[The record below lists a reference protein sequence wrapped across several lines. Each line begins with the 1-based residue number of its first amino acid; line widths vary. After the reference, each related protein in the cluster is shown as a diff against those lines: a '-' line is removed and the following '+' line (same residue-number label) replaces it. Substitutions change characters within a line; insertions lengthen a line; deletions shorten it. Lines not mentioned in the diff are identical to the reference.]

1 MGLLQASTRRHY
13 AVLAA
18 ILVLSAY
25 VHLWNPVGYPDI
37 FFDEGIY
44 MRRAMTV
51 LETGSPQ
58 ERTFYD
64 HPYFGQLFLSWFL
77 KAAGFPQSAEQSPE
91 MSYVAPRVLMGL
103 LAVLDTFLI
112 YKITEKRF
120 GRRAAILASVLFAAM
135 PMTWMLRRILLDG
148 ILLPFV
154 LSSILLALHSKGSG
168 NKNVLILGSSALLG
182 LAIFT
187 KLTAVTVIPVVAY
200 IVVSSHGIGAL
211 ARWLPPA
218 FAIPSVWPAYAA
230 HLGQL
235 DYWFRD
241 VLWQAGRGTG
251 GILPGTGYLFSIDPV
266 MTVLGAASFAYAAAK
281 RDLFLVFWF
290 APFLVFVGSV
300 GFFQYF
306 HHILLMP
313 VACAAISYMICD
325 SLRRV
330 KPGAVLAAGSTAAVL
345 GFALFGTV
353 ASSMLISTDM
363 SSAQFDALEDAV
375 LNFDDDTMT
384 LLASPVY
391 TWVLSDVHGM
401 DNVFL
406 DYADILYYAPATDY
420 LYVMVDPHYVY
431 DQERGAELVD
441 AYRNAEL
448 IGEYTGNVHKYDT
461 DEYPY
466 TSLMFTR
473 EGGTIL
479 AHVGAVAP

>member
-1 MGLLQASTRRHY
+1 MELLQVNTRHHY
-13 AVLAA
+13 VILVA

-64 HPYFGQLFLSWFL
+64 HPYFGQMFLSGFL
-77 KAAGFPQSAEQSPE
+77 KVAGFPQTVEQSLE
-91 MSYVAPRVLMGL
+91 MSYMVPRVLMGF

-120 GRRAAILASVLFAAM
+120 GRHVAILASILFAAM

-148 ILLPFV
+148 ILLPFM
-154 LSSILLALHSKGSG
+154 LSSILLALHSKNSE
-168 NKNVLILGSSALLG
+168 NKNVLILGSSVLLG

-187 KLTAVTVIPVVAY
+187 KLTAVTMIPVVGY
-200 IVVSSHGIGAL
+200 IIASNHGIKAL
-211 ARWLPPA
+211 SKWLPPV
-218 FAIPSVWPAYAA
+218 FAIPSAWPAFAA

-251 GILPGTGYLFSIDPV
+251 GILPVTGYLFSIDPV
-266 MTVLGAASFAYAAAK
+266 MTVLGAASFVYAAIK
-281 RDLFLVFWF
+281 KDLFLVFWF
-290 APFLVFVGSV
+290 APFLIFVSSV

-306 HHILLMP
+306 HYILLMP
-313 VACAAISYMICD
+313 VACIAASYMIHDKIQQIKSNIQLMAC
-325 SLRRV
+325 RT
-330 KPGAVLAAGSTAAVL
+330 ATVLS
-345 GFALFGTV
+345 FALFGV
-353 ASSMLISTDM
+353 VVSSMLITTDM
-363 SSAQFDALEDAV
+363 SSAQFDALEDTI
-375 LNFDDDTMT
+375 LNFEDDKMT

-391 TWVLSDVHGM
+391 TWILSDVHGM

-406 DYADILYYAPATDY
+406 DYADILYYTPTTDS
-420 LYVMVDPHYVY
+420 LYVLIDPHYIL
-431 DQERGAELVD
+431 DQGRGVELVD
-441 AYRNAEL
+441 AYQNTEL
-448 IGEYTGNVHKYDT
+448 IKEYTGDVGKYDT
-461 DEYPY
+461 SKYPY
-466 TSLMFTR
+466 TSLQFTN
-473 EGGTIL
+473 EGSTIF
-479 AHVGAVAP
+479 AHTGMVTP

>member
-1 MGLLQASTRRHY
+1 MQASTRRHY

-77 KAAGFPQSAEQSPE
+77 KAAGFPQAVEQSLE

-154 LSSILLALHSKGSG
+154 LSSILLALHSKDSDH
-168 NKNVLILGSSALLG
+168 KNVLILGSSALLG

-187 KLTAVTVIPVVAY
+187 KVTAITMIPVVGY
-200 IVVSSHGIGAL
+200 IMVSSHGIGTL
-211 ARWLPPA
+211 AKWLPPV
-218 FAIPSVWPAYAA
+218 FAIPSAWPAYAA

-241 VLWQAGRGTG
+241 VLWQAGRGAG

-281 RDLFLVFWF
+281 RDLFLVFWL

-313 VACAAISYMICD
+313 AACAAIAYMICD

-330 KPGAVLAAGSTAAVL
+330 KSGAVLAAGSTAAVL
-345 GFALFGTV
+345 CFALFGIV
-353 ASSMLISTDM
+353 VSSMLINTDM
-363 SSAQFDALEDAV
+363 SSAQFDALEDAI
-375 LNFDDDTMT
+375 LNFDDGKMT

-406 DYADILYYAPATDY
+406 DYADILYYAPATDH
-420 LYVMVDPHYVY
+420 LYVLVDTHYVH
-431 DQERGAELVD
+431 DQERGPELAG
-441 AYRNAEL
+441 AYQNAEL
-448 IGEYTGNVHKYDT
+448 IREYTGNVGKYDT
-461 DEYPY
+461 GEYPY

-473 EGGTIL
+473 EGGTIF
-479 AHVGAVAP
+479 AYAGTVTP